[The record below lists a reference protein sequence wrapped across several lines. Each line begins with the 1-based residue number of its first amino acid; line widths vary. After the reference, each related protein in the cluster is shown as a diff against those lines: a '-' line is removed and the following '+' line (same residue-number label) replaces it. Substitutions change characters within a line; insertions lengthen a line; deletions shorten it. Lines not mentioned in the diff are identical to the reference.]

1 MPRHSSKKRRAAA
14 WRSRREE
21 YLRAS
26 GRQGDF
32 VKEGFEPA
40 ASIASCAVIAGG
52 LPTRVTKPNPKA
64 GLFLVKQWARGSLR
78 GHEGVSFML

>member
-1 MPRHSSKKRRAAA
+1 MPSQQSRRNTGA

-26 GRQGDF
+26 GRESDL

-40 ASIASCAVIAGG
+40 AATPSWAVIAGG
-52 LPTRVTKPNPKA
+52 RPSHLPKPNLKA
-64 GLFLVKQWARGSLR
+64 GLFLVKKARS
-78 GHEGVSFML
+78 

>member
-1 MPRHSSKKRRAAA
+1 MPSHPSAKHTAT

-26 GRQGDF
+26 GRQSDL

-40 ASIASCAVIAGG
+40 PSRSNWAVIAGG
-52 LPTRVTKPNPKA
+52 RWTRRTKPNPKA
-64 GLFLVKQWARGSLR
+64 GLFLVKKVGS
-78 GHEGVSFML
+78 

>member
-1 MPRHSSKKRRAAA
+1 MPTQQPKQHAAA

-26 GRQGDF
+26 GRQSDL

-40 ASIASCAVIAGG
+40 LPKASWAVITGG
-52 LPTRVTKPNPKA
+52 RKSRFPEASPGP
-64 GLFLVKQWARGSLR
+64 GLLLLK
-78 GHEGVSFML
+78 GVAS